1 MTGWMLESERHR
13 SWGFTLLEL
22 LVVLAAGSLL
32 LAGLSGVVGQS
43 LRTWSVV
50 SERQD
55 LTQQARFAM
64 DRMIAAANGTF
75 RLLLPLPENS
85 ATGYSESVRDV
96 LAVTL
101 GPELDRDR
109 DGFADA
115 DNDRDGMVDEDVSA
129 DNTNDG
135 AAGLIGIDDDN
146 DGSIDEGSLRDDD
159 EDGISNEDAGNGLDD
174 DGDSVVDEDLGRDM
188 NGDSDPG
195 VSGVD
200 DDGDGFVDEGDRQ
213 DDDEDGSTDEDW
225 LDPIVFFLNGTTLL
239 ERVPNLDPV
248 DGTDFRESVLAE
260 GVTQFRVERLPP
272 GPDDRA
278 LLVELTLALRS
289 AGGEVISL
297 TSLVRVGGGLG
308 LETGRASPPISPPPP
323 PPNL

>member
-1 MTGWMLESERHR
+1 MMGRMLESERHR
-13 SWGFTLLEL
+13 SRGFTLLEL
-22 LVVLAAGSLL
+22 LVVLVAGSLL

-64 DRMIAAANGTF
+64 DRMITAANETS
-75 RLLLPLPENS
+75 RLLVPLPENPV
-85 ATGYSESVRDV
+85 TGQSESVRDV

-101 GPELDRDR
+101 GPGVDRDN

-115 DNDRDGMVDEDVSA
+115 DNDRDGIIDEDVSD

-135 AAGLIGIDDDN
+135 APGLIGIDDDN
-146 DGSIDEGSLRDDD
+146 DGLIDEGSFRDDD
-159 EDGISNEDAGNGLDD
+159 EDGTSNEDDSNGLDD
-174 DGDSVVDEDLGRDM
+174 DGDSNVDEDFDGDM
-188 NGDSDPG
+188 NGDFDPG

-200 DDGDGFVDEGDRQ
+200 DDGDGFVDEGNRE
-213 DDDEDGSTDEDW
+213 DDDEDGLVNEDW
-225 LDPIVFFLNGTTLL
+225 LDPVVFLLNGTTLL
-239 ERVPNLDPV
+239 ERVPSLDPV

-260 GVTQFRVERLPP
+260 DVSQFRVERLPP

-278 LLVELTLALRS
+278 LLVELILTLSS

-297 TSLVRVGGGLG
+297 SSLVRVGGGLG
-308 LETGRASPPISPPPP
+308 LETGQAAAPLSPPPP
-323 PPNL
+323 PPSP